1 MCKDCPLPGKSWIWG
16 AEGQV
21 SDLHL
26 KHHLEAGSWR
36 ERRGGCRGKPFLPE
50 FGRQKPSFLWVKVDT
65 LEWSGAQTMQQGPVR
80 GVCCLPGSGNPN
92 RKRLCG
98 AEGKTEDLRWA

>member
-1 MCKDCPLPGKSWIWG
+1 MQGLSPSWQVLDLE

-50 FGRQKPSFLWVKVDT
+50 FGRQKPSFL
-65 LEWSGAQTMQQGPVR
+65 
-80 GVCCLPGSGNPN
+80 
-92 RKRLCG
+92 
-98 AEGKTEDLRWA
+98 